1 VCVSARFGKRLEN
14 FYRSQAEQ
22 RLVLLAET
30 SSGRSSV
37 LEIQATAAELSSIK
51 AIFIFLPVFKWVFLN
66 GTGQAVS
73 ISENLFLLSGATVSG
88 CIGLITIFLFKKRK
102 VQKRL
107 IILNILLTIGVF
119 VAQYYLIEIYKKDI
133 GIVQGDWQMT
143 AILPL
148 FILVFHVFAYRGIAA
163 DEKLLSSADRMR

>member
-1 VCVSARFGKRLEN
+1 MI
-14 FYRSQAEQ
+14 Q
-22 RLVLLAET
+22 RIQTLWLLL
-30 SSGRSSV
+30 S
-37 LEIQATAAELSSIK
+37 TACAAL
-51 AIFIFLPVFKWVFLN
+51 FIYLPVYKGIFLN
-66 GTGQAVS
+66 GTWQAVS

-102 VQKRL
+102 AQKRL

-119 VAQYYLIEIYKKDI
+119 VAQYYLIEIFKKDI
-133 GIVQGDWQMT
+133 GIIQGDWEMT

>member
-1 VCVSARFGKRLEN
+1 MI
-14 FYRSQAEQ
+14 Q
-22 RLVLLAET
+22 RIQTLWLLL
-30 SSGRSSV
+30 S
-37 LEIQATAAELSSIK
+37 TACAAL
-51 AIFIFLPVFKWVFLN
+51 FIFLPVYKGIFLN
-66 GTGQAVS
+66 GTWQAVS
-73 ISENLFLLSGATVSG
+73 ISENLFLLSGATISG

-102 VQKRL
+102 LQKRL
-107 IILNILLTIGVF
+107 ILLNILLTIGVF
-119 VAQYYLIEIYKKDI
+119 VAQYYLIEIFKKDI

>member
-1 VCVSARFGKRLEN
+1 MI
-14 FYRSQAEQ
+14 Q
-22 RLVLLAET
+22 RIQTLWLLL
-30 SSGRSSV
+30 S
-37 LEIQATAAELSSIK
+37 TACAAL
-51 AIFIFLPVFKWVFLN
+51 FIFLPVYKGIFLN
-66 GTGQAVS
+66 GTWQAVS
-73 ISENLFLLSGATVSG
+73 ISENLFLLSGATISG

-102 VQKRL
+102 LQKRMIL
-107 IILNILLTIGVF
+107 LNILLTIGVF

-133 GIVQGDWQMT
+133 GIIQGDWQMT

>member
-1 VCVSARFGKRLEN
+1 MI
-14 FYRSQAEQ
+14 Q
-22 RLVLLAET
+22 RIQTVWLLL
-30 SSGRSSV
+30 S
-37 LEIQATAAELSSIK
+37 TACAALYIY
-51 AIFIFLPVFKWVFLN
+51 LPVYKGIFLN
-66 GTGQAVS
+66 GTWQAVS

-107 IILNILLTIGVF
+107 IMLNILLTIGVF

-133 GIVQGDWQMT
+133 GIIQGDWQMT

>member
-1 VCVSARFGKRLEN
+1 MI
-14 FYRSQAEQ
+14 Q
-22 RLVLLAET
+22 RIQTLWLLL
-30 SSGRSSV
+30 S
-37 LEIQATAAELSSIK
+37 TACAAL
-51 AIFIFLPVFKWVFLN
+51 FIYLPVYKGIFLN
-66 GTGQAVS
+66 GTWQAVS

-107 IILNILLTIGVF
+107 IMLNVLLTIGVF
-119 VAQYYLIEIYKKDI
+119 VAQYYLIEIFKKDI
-133 GIVQGDWQMT
+133 GIIQGDWEMT

>member
-1 VCVSARFGKRLEN
+1 MI
-14 FYRSQAEQ
+14 Q
-22 RLVLLAET
+22 RIQTLWLLL
-30 SSGRSSV
+30 S
-37 LEIQATAAELSSIK
+37 TACAAL
-51 AIFIFLPVFKWVFLN
+51 FIFLPVYKGIFLN
-66 GTGQAVS
+66 GTWQAVS
-73 ISENLFLLSGATVSG
+73 ISENLFLLSGATFSG

-107 IILNILLTIGVF
+107 IMLNILLTIGVF

-133 GIVQGDWQMT
+133 GIIQGDWQMT

>member
-1 VCVSARFGKRLEN
+1 MI
-14 FYRSQAEQ
+14 Q
-22 RLVLLAET
+22 RIQTLWLLL
-30 SSGRSSV
+30 S
-37 LEIQATAAELSSIK
+37 TACAAL
-51 AIFIFLPVFKWVFLN
+51 FIFLPVYKGIFLN
-66 GTGQAVS
+66 GTWQAVS
-73 ISENLFLLSGATVSG
+73 ISENLFLLSGATISG

-102 VQKRL
+102 LQKRMIL
-107 IILNILLTIGVF
+107 LNILLTIGVF
-119 VAQYYLIEIYKKDI
+119 VAQYYLIEIFKKDI

>member
-1 VCVSARFGKRLEN
+1 MI
-14 FYRSQAEQ
+14 Q
-22 RLVLLAET
+22 RIQTLWLLL
-30 SSGRSSV
+30 S
-37 LEIQATAAELSSIK
+37 TACAAL
-51 AIFIFLPVFKWVFLN
+51 FIFLPVYKGIFLN
-66 GTGQAVS
+66 GTWQAVS

-102 VQKRL
+102 LQKRL
-107 IILNILLTIGVF
+107 ILLNILLTIGVF

-133 GIVQGDWQMT
+133 GIIQGDWQMT

>member
-1 VCVSARFGKRLEN
+1 MI
-14 FYRSQAEQ
+14 Q
-22 RLVLLAET
+22 RIQTLWLLL
-30 SSGRSSV
+30 S
-37 LEIQATAAELSSIK
+37 TACAAL
-51 AIFIFLPVFKWVFLN
+51 FIFLPVYKGIFLN
-66 GTGQAVS
+66 GTWQAVS
-73 ISENLFLLSGATVSG
+73 ISENLFLLSGATISG

-102 VQKRL
+102 LQKRL
-107 IILNILLTIGVF
+107 ILLNILLTIGVF

-133 GIVQGDWQMT
+133 GIIQGDWQMT

>member
-1 VCVSARFGKRLEN
+1 MI
-14 FYRSQAEQ
+14 Q
-22 RLVLLAET
+22 RIQTLWLLL
-30 SSGRSSV
+30 S
-37 LEIQATAAELSSIK
+37 TACA
-51 AIFIFLPVFKWVFLN
+51 AIFIFLPVYKGIFLN
-66 GTGQAVS
+66 GTWQAIS
-73 ISENLFLLSGATVSG
+73 ISENLFLLSSATLLG

-102 VQKRL
+102 LQKRL
-107 IILNILLTIGVF
+107 IMLNILLTIGVF

-133 GIVQGDWQMT
+133 GIIQGDWQMT

>member
-1 VCVSARFGKRLEN
+1 MI
-14 FYRSQAEQ
+14 Q
-22 RLVLLAET
+22 R
-30 SSGRSSV
+30 
-37 LEIQATAAELSSIK
+37 IQTLWLFLSTACA
-51 AIFIFLPVFKWVFLN
+51 AIFIFLPVYKGVFLN
-66 GTGQAVS
+66 GTWQAVS

-102 VQKRL
+102 LQKRL
-107 IILNILLTIGVF
+107 ILLNILLTIGVF

-133 GIVQGDWQMT
+133 GIIQGDWQMT